1 MSKTWEVSAQSP
13 ELEAQGKNIW
23 QTKNI
28 KQDKMW
34 IMHKQIQKPNYQIHR
49 NFGNFFL
56 RNYFLKK
63 KKLKKAMYM
72 H

>member
-34 IMHKQIQKPNYQIHR
+34 IMHKQIQ
-49 NFGNFFL
+49 F
-56 RNYFLKK
+56 
-63 KKLKKAMYM
+63 
-72 H
+72 